1 MGIHLREGDNATAI
15 LKAARSEEV
24 LHAAAAALDSTEIAL
39 VSSDIFCKPPQ
50 QQEHFVGW
58 HQDQSWWRVEP
69 ANGLTNVWIALDNS
83 GLDSACV
90 RYLPGSHL
98 PPAVQ
103 PHEARIPG
111 NQLLYSINVSA
122 TDAQRAVCA
131 RLHPGEFIVFSGLA
145 IHSSP
150 PNLGLQRRCGMVLR
164 FAPASA

>member
-90 RYLPGSHL
+90 RYLPGS
-98 PPAVQ
+98 
-103 PHEARIPG
+103 R
-111 NQLLYSINVSA
+111 LLYSINVSA

-131 RLHPGEFIVFSGLA
+131 RLHPGEFIVF
-145 IHSSP
+145 
-150 PNLGLQRRCGMVLR
+150 
-164 FAPASA
+164 